1 MIARSHI
8 TIPRQIKTDSIN
20 TAILRKSR
28 TWRVFGTIER
38 VEHNRNQGKR
48 PNIEGGMAIQV
59 EADGGCV
66 RRREDDA
73 LVPAKM
79 ATTFPR
85 IE

>member
-1 MIARSHI
+1 
-8 TIPRQIKTDSIN
+8 
-20 TAILRKSR
+20 
-28 TWRVFGTIER
+28 
-38 VEHNRNQGKR
+38 
-48 PNIEGGMAIQV
+48 MAIQV

-85 IE
+85 IEWTILFQSSKLFQIILIPDSWIAVGYTFRTQKVENI

>member
-1 MIARSHI
+1 
-8 TIPRQIKTDSIN
+8 
-20 TAILRKSR
+20 
-28 TWRVFGTIER
+28 
-38 VEHNRNQGKR
+38 
-48 PNIEGGMAIQV
+48 MAIQV